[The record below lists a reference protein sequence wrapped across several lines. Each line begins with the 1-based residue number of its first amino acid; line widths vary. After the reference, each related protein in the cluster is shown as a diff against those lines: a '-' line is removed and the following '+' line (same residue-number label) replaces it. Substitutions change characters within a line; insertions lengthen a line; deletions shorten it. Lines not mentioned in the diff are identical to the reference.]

1 MGGKIAKRVS
11 NGEVYARD
19 PSHAEDVGRGKDAEL
34 AVAAILAIR
43 ASGTQV
49 TKLELNAR
57 NDLLFRE
64 SGKLKFIRRLSV
76 GFEFPS

>member
-1 MGGKIAKRVS
+1 
-11 NGEVYARD
+11 
-19 PSHAEDVGRGKDAEL
+19 VGRGKDAEL

-57 NDLLFRE
+57 NDVLFRE
-64 SGKLKFIRRLSV
+64 SGKLKFICRLSV
-76 GFEFPS
+76 GFEFPR